1 MLWEGVRCPPIYFHP
16 STATEDSCWDAKL
29 RKVIILEQAG
39 AEVRARAL
47 ALFASRAKQA
57 VGLRGE
63 VNVRVTSSEE
73 MRQLNRRF
81 RHKNKPTDVL
91 SFPSESPEISGD
103 IAVSAEIAATNAGA
117 LGHSIEAELK
127 ILILHGL
134 LHLAGYDH
142 ENDRGEMQAREAGLR
157 QKFKLPIGL
166 IARTHASA
174 GNRAAQSPRKSATH
188 PLSGRSNGRQ
198 GRR

>member
-1 MLWEGVRCPPIYFHP
+1 L
-16 STATEDSCWDAKL
+16 T
-29 RKVIILEQAG
+29 KVIILEQAG

-81 RHKNKPTDVL
+81 RRKNKPTDVL
-91 SFPSESPEISGD
+91 SFPADLPEISGD
-103 IAVSAEIAATNAGA
+103 IALSAEIAASNAGA
-117 LGHSIEAELK
+117 LGHTLEAELK

-142 ENDRGEMQAREAGLR
+142 ESDRGEMQAREAELR
-157 QKFKLPIGL
+157 QMFKLPAGL
-166 IARTHASA
+166 IARTHGFTA
-174 GNRAAQSPRKSATH
+174 GGAAHSPRKSAAH
-188 PLSGRSNGRQ
+188 SLSVRSGRRQ